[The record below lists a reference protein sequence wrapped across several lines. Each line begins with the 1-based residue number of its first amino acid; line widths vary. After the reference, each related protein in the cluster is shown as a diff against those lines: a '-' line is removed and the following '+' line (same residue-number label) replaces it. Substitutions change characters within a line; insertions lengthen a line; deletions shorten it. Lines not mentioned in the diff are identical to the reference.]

1 MQRISTCHSP
11 DTTPTDPDADALGD
25 AVREIEAQAMIGEQD
40 VAAVARNLGLSER
53 TLQRRIAAE
62 GQTFR
67 ALLTE
72 VRQELGRQLLT
83 DLSIRGKGSLPAW
96 IQDANSF

>member
-40 VAAVARNLGLSER
+40 VAAVARDLGLSER
-53 TLQRRIAAE
+53 TLQRRI
-62 GQTFR
+62 
-67 ALLTE
+67 
-72 VRQELGRQLLT
+72 VRKAKLFV
-83 DLSIRGKGSLPAW
+83 LS
-96 IQDANSF
+96 